1 VHLEKPRGPTQTC
14 RVRISYRITCEGVG
28 VTYVRKT
35 FSNRLSRL
43 FRKLPECAANTRWSD
58 KYSKQLEMTAT
69 ISLKNANSDCMES
82 GVSAAQ
88 EMTDSTLDHVRAYC
102 LCYTALSISRCF
114 HIGDVWSDVMRLGV
128 ANNGIKRNFVSG
140 PREER
145 CHSSNKSSQ
154 NRKAQSN
161 RLCIRGTV
169 RSENPMPS
177 RWNDPKMPKGEFRT
191 QTRLQLLA
199 GNQSVLGGISSVARC
214 SPLNCKFGCLI
225 HGQWV
230 KCHSAPWASAFTSNA
245 QEEANSRLQ
254 PEIRHQES
262 GFRHQ

>member
-1 VHLEKPRGPTQTC
+1 MKWQIPRLTRFTLIAC
-14 RVRISYRITCEGVG
+14 AVLRFLFLDAFILAIFEVTSCDSVWRI
-28 VTYVRKT
+28 
-35 FSNRLSRL
+35 
-43 FRKLPECAANTRWSD
+43 
-58 KYSKQLEMTAT
+58 
-69 ISLKNANSDCMES
+69 
-82 GVSAAQ
+82 
-88 EMTDSTLDHVRAYC
+88 
-102 LCYTALSISRCF
+102 
-114 HIGDVWSDVMRLGV
+114 
-128 ANNGIKRNFVSG
+128 IKRNFVSE
-140 PREER
+140 PRDER
-145 CHSSNKSSQ
+145 CLSSNKSSQ
-154 NRKAQSN
+154 KRKAQSN

-191 QTRLQLLA
+191 QTRLQLLS
-199 GNQSVLGGISSVARC
+199 GNQSVLGGISPVVRC

-225 HGQWV
+225 HGHWV